1 MESFGEGKVMDG
13 TQVATSRAGSG
24 PEHSLENALKS
35 FRVFYLNSFFL
46 AVHVEI
52 SSEEDL
58 LENFLNSKFFKAS
71 I

>member
-1 MESFGEGKVMDG
+1 
-13 TQVATSRAGSG
+13 
-24 PEHSLENALKS
+24 
-35 FRVFYLNSFFL
+35 L

-71 I
+71 IWLYKFCTTFKSKTIQSIIKSKTRRQPLPRIGGGANFF